1 MIPLAELDKILQ
13 NTNIIPKEQ
22 YQEARRRSQV
32 EKVDLASY
40 LINKNIVSENILYE
54 TIGNYYKI
62 PFIDLRRMNIR
73 KDILTLIPESVAQTY
88 QTIVFDKNETE
99 LKIATLDPKNLEI
112 IEFLKKKTG
121 LAVRVHMTSPT
132 SIKEILSLFH
142 KGLSSEF
149 KKITTG
155 EITTGSPEKPE
166 DLKQLAQDLPII
178 RIVDTLLEYA
188 IFEGASDIHIEP
200 TETDIVVRYR
210 IDGILREVM
219 HLPKNLQ
226 PGVTARIKILS
237 NLKIDEHRLPQDGR
251 FKISTSDYKIS
262 FRVSIIPVFDG
273 EKIVMRLLNES
284 MKILSLEQIG
294 FQLNALEIVNKNL
307 KKPQGMLLVTGPTG
321 SGKTTTL
328 YTILGLLNNPGVN
341 ISTIE
346 DPIEYRM
353 PRVNQSQVN
362 PKIGFT
368 FASGLRALLRQDPNI
383 IMVGEIRD
391 GETAEIAT
399 HAAMTGHLV
408 LSTLHTNDAVTTLPR
423 LEEMGVPP
431 FLIASTTNIVVAQR
445 LVRKICM
452 NCIQSYTLSKKA
464 VDDLKKRLNFE
475 AIFKIL
481 ESQGIILS
489 SKAPI
494 ESFLFYKGKGCKQC
508 NNTGYKGRIGIFE
521 VLEVTKEISQMI
533 INRDTAANIM
543 KVATD
548 HGMLTMLQDGFIK
561 AKNGVT
567 TIEEILRATQE

>member
-22 YQEARRRSQV
+22 YQEARQRALA
-32 EKVDLASY
+32 EKADLAFY
-40 LINKNIVSENILYE
+40 LVNKSIVSENILYE
-54 TIGNYYKI
+54 AIGNYYKI

-73 KDILTLIPESVAQTY
+73 KDVLSIIPESVAQTY
-88 QTIVFDKNETE
+88 QTVPFDKTE
-99 LKIATLDPKNLEI
+99 SFLKIATPDPKNLEI

-121 LAVRVHMTSPT
+121 LSVKVHMTSPS
-132 SIKEILSLFH
+132 SIKEVLSQFH

-149 KKITTG
+149 KKITAG
-155 EITTGSPEKPE
+155 EITKSTTEKPK
-166 DLKQLAQDLPII
+166 DLEQLAQDLPIV

-226 PGVTARIKILS
+226 PGITARIKILS

-251 FKISTSDYKIS
+251 FKVSTADYKIS

-273 EKIVMRLLNES
+273 EKIVLRLLNES
-284 MKILSLEQIG
+284 SKVLSLEQIG
-294 FQLNALEIVNKNL
+294 LQLEALEIVKKNL

-341 ISTIE
+341 ISTVE

-368 FASGLRALLRQDPNI
+368 FAGGLRALLRQDPNI

-452 NCIQSYTLSKKA
+452 NCIQSYTLSKNA
-464 VDDLKKRLNFE
+464 IDDLKKRLNFD
-475 AIFKIL
+475 AIFKVL
-481 ESQGIILS
+481 EKQGIILS
-489 SKAPI
+489 SKVPI
-494 ESFLFYKGKGCKQC
+494 ESFLF
-508 NNTGYKGRIGIFE
+508 
-521 VLEVTKEISQMI
+521 
-533 INRDTAANIM
+533 
-543 KVATD
+543 
-548 HGMLTMLQDGFIK
+548 
-561 AKNGVT
+561 
-567 TIEEILRATQE
+567 